1 MIGRVSSA
9 QIYRSGL
16 DSILE
21 AQARL
26 SRIQEQVATG
36 KRIITPSDDPG
47 AAAEIIRLRS
57 ELNQVE
63 AYQRNADQA
72 INSLLFEE
80 GAIAGAETVL
90 QRVRE
95 LAIQGANDA
104 LLSVEDREVIA
115 SEIEGLRDSLLNIG
129 NTRNADGEYIFAG
142 DTVNTEAFSEAG
154 GVVSDGE
161 AAGVVTYNGSG
172 GPRFINIASGIR
184 IQVNDTGA
192 ELFQNAPAGNGA
204 FEVLVPDANVGTG
217 IVRTTGF
224 DNSYNGTEDYTISF
238 STGGS
243 GQLQYTVTGSVSG
256 PLGAAQDYV
265 AGEAITFAGAN
276 VVIEGEPDVTDTF
289 QVVSGQTQ
297 SAFDTLTELAA
308 ALRTGGSTADDA
320 RRVSRVGAAIQNLDA
335 NLGQINKVRTDLG
348 ARLNRV
354 DEQITLNDT
363 FNLQVESTISNLED
377 LDFATAIT
385 ELNLQLVALEAA
397 QQTYVKTQNL
407 SLFNYL

>member
-1 MIGRVSSA
+1 MIGRISSV

-16 DSILE
+16 ESILE

-26 SRIQEQVATG
+26 TRVQEQVATG
-36 KRIITPSDDPG
+36 KRILTPSDDPG

-57 ELNQVE
+57 ELNQVG

-104 LLSVEDREVIA
+104 LLSAEDREIIA
-115 SEIEGLRDSLLNIG
+115 SEIEGLRDSLINIG

-154 GVVSDGE
+154 GVVTNGE
-161 AAGVVTYNGSG
+161 ASGVVNYNGSG

-184 IQVNDTGA
+184 VQVNDTGA

-204 FEVLVPDANVGTG
+204 FEVLVPDTNVGAG

-224 DNSYNGTEDYTISF
+224 DNSYTGTEDYSISF

-256 PLGAAQDYV
+256 ALGAAQDYV
-265 AGEAITFAGAN
+265 AGEAVTFAGAN

-320 RRVSRVGAAIQNLDA
+320 RRVSRVGAAIQNLAA

-397 QQTYVKTQNL
+397 QQSYVKTQNL

>member
-1 MIGRVSSA
+1 MIGRISSV

-16 DSILE
+16 ESILE

-72 INSLLFEE
+72 ISALSFEE
-80 GAIAGAETVL
+80 GAIAGAESIL
-90 QRVRE
+90 QRART
-95 LAIQGANDA
+95 LAVQGANDGT
-104 LLSVEDREVIA
+104 LSASDREIIA
-115 SEIEGLRDSLLNIG
+115 SEIDGLRDSLLNIG

-154 GVVSDGE
+154 GVVN
-161 AAGVVTYNGSG
+161 YNGSG

-192 ELFQNAPAGNGA
+192 DLFAGAAAGNGA
-204 FEVLVPDANVGTG
+204 FEVDADNANTGTG
-217 IVRTTGF
+217 IVGATGF
-224 DNSYNGTEDYTISF
+224 DNSFPGTENYSIDF
-238 STGGS
+238 STGGA

-256 PLGAAQDYV
+256 ALGPAQDFTP
-265 AGEAITFAGAN
+265 GEAITFAGAS
-276 VVIEGEPDVTDTF
+276 VVIEGAPAAGDSFAVTA
-289 QVVSGQTQ
+289 GQNQ

-308 ALRTGGSTADDA
+308 ALRTGGSEAADA
-320 RRVSRVGAAIQNLDA
+320 QRATRVGQALQNLDA
-335 NLGQINKVRTDLG
+335 NLSQFNKVRTDLG
-348 ARLNRV
+348 ARVNRV
-354 DEQITLNDT
+354 EEQIALNET
-363 FNLQVESTISNLED
+363 FNIQVESTISNLED
-377 LDFATAIT
+377 LDFATAVT

-397 QQTYVKTQNL
+397 QQTYVRTQDL

>member
-104 LLSVEDREVIA
+104 C
-115 SEIEGLRDSLLNIG
+115 
-129 NTRNADGEYIFAG
+129 
-142 DTVNTEAFSEAG
+142 
-154 GVVSDGE
+154 
-161 AAGVVTYNGSG
+161 
-172 GPRFINIASGIR
+172 
-184 IQVNDTGA
+184 
-192 ELFQNAPAGNGA
+192 
-204 FEVLVPDANVGTG
+204 
-217 IVRTTGF
+217 
-224 DNSYNGTEDYTISF
+224 
-238 STGGS
+238 
-243 GQLQYTVTGSVSG
+243 
-256 PLGAAQDYV
+256 
-265 AGEAITFAGAN
+265 
-276 VVIEGEPDVTDTF
+276 
-289 QVVSGQTQ
+289 
-297 SAFDTLTELAA
+297 LA
-308 ALRTGGSTADDA
+308 
-320 RRVSRVGAAIQNLDA
+320 
-335 NLGQINKVRTDLG
+335 
-348 ARLNRV
+348 
-354 DEQITLNDT
+354 
-363 FNLQVESTISNLED
+363 
-377 LDFATAIT
+377 
-385 ELNLQLVALEAA
+385 
-397 QQTYVKTQNL
+397 
-407 SLFNYL
+407 

>member
-1 MIGRVSSA
+1 MIGRISSV

-16 DSILE
+16 ESILE

-26 SRIQEQVATG
+26 TRVQEQVATG
-36 KRIITPSDDPG
+36 KRILTPSDDPG

-80 GAIAGAETVL
+80 GAIAGAESML

-95 LAIQGANDA
+95 LAVQGANDA
-104 LLSVEDREVIA
+104 LLSAEDREIIA

-154 GVVSDGE
+154 GVVTDGE
-161 AAGVVTYNGSG
+161 AGGVVNYNGSG

-224 DNSYNGTEDYTISF
+224 DNSY
-238 STGGS
+238 TGYRGLHH
-243 GQLQYTVTGSVSG
+243 QL
-256 PLGAAQDYV
+256 
-265 AGEAITFAGAN
+265 FH
-276 VVIEGEPDVTDTF
+276 
-289 QVVSGQTQ
+289 
-297 SAFDTLTELAA
+297 
-308 ALRTGGSTADDA
+308 
-320 RRVSRVGAAIQNLDA
+320 RR
-335 NLGQINKVRTDLG
+335 
-348 ARLNRV
+348 
-354 DEQITLNDT
+354 
-363 FNLQVESTISNLED
+363 
-377 LDFATAIT
+377 
-385 ELNLQLVALEAA
+385 
-397 QQTYVKTQNL
+397 
-407 SLFNYL
+407 